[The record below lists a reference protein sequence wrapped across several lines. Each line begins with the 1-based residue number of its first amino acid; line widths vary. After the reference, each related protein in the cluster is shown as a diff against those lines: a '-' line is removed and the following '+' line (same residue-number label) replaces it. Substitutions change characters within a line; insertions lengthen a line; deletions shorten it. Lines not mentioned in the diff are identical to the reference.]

1 MPLIYSPCI
10 HMYCCP
16 PPPHPAGARLL
27 AAADGANPLF
37 AGVEGG
43 NLEVLQL
50 LLDAGCVLN
59 PRDQE

>member
-1 MPLIYSPCI
+1 
-10 HMYCCP
+10 MYAIEI
-16 PPPHPAGARLL
+16 PPHASVYTAAAPPGARLL